1 MVEIQG
7 FEKDALDEKIVPT
20 VHSHSLIYKPL
31 MSVLSE
37 PIDILH
43 CESIESISAFSKL
56 SGRWS
61 QIKARAGKPSSSREY
76 SVRAGPMAVGGT
88 TLYLFKDGNMV
99 SEVQTDEGGKAAF
112 NLPSNKPASDT
123 YTVSL
128 LPELTPIIPLQ
139 DIFQLSIWAVT
150 CQVRNLTDRWWR
162 LAGRSFAG
170 DLPRIFWKKPGYT
183 IGLAAPL
190 GAATARQMP
199 VFIDLVP
206 VFGDQ
211 SMTLEY
217 GISAFC
223 NTPNP
228 YPTQEECKAA
238 RKNTWWEF
246 TVEGFNG
253 KSTKSVKGKLNID
266 RHLRVSL
273 TADNI
278 TAEVIVPE
286 GAQT

>member
-7 FEKDALDEKIVPT
+7 FEKEILDEKIVPT
-20 VHSHSLIYKPL
+20 VHSHSLILKPL
-31 MSVLSE
+31 ISILSE

-43 CESIESISAFSKL
+43 CESIESISAFKKL
-56 SGRWS
+56 SGSWAN
-61 QIKARAGKPSSSREY
+61 IKARAGKPSSSREY
-76 SVRAGPMAVGGT
+76 SVRVGPMAVGDA
-88 TLYLFKDGNMV
+88 TLYLFKDDKMI
-99 SEVQTDEGGKAAF
+99 SEVQTDESGRAAF
-112 NLPSNKPASDT
+112 NLPSTEPTSDT

-150 CQVRNLTDRWWR
+150 CRVRNLTDRWWR

-170 DLPRIFWKKPGYT
+170 DLPRTFWGKVEHT
-183 IGLAAPL
+183 IGLASPF
-190 GAATARQMP
+190 GTQ

-211 SMTLEY
+211 AVTLEY
-217 GISAFC
+217 GISAWC
-223 NTPNP
+223 NTTNP
-228 YPTQEECKAA
+228 YPTAEECKAA
-238 RKNTWWEF
+238 RADTWWEF

-266 RHLRVSL
+266 RHLRVRFTTS
-273 TADNI
+273 DI
-278 TAEVIVPE
+278 TAEVISPE
-286 GAQT
+286 GAET

>member
-7 FEKDALDEKIVPT
+7 FEKEALDEKIVPT
-20 VHSHSLIYKPL
+20 VHSQSLVYKPL
-31 MSVLSE
+31 ISVLSE

-43 CESIESISAFSKL
+43 CESIETISAFKKL
-56 SGRWS
+56 SGRWTN
-61 QIKARAGKPSSSREY
+61 IKARAGKPSSSREY

-88 TLYLFKDGNMV
+88 TLYLFKDGNMI

-112 NLPSNKPASDT
+112 NLPSNKPTSDA

-139 DIFQLSIWAVT
+139 DSFLLSIWAVT
-150 CQVRNLTDRWWR
+150 CKVRNLTDRWWR
-162 LAGRSFAG
+162 LVGRSFVG

-183 IGLAAPL
+183 IGLASSYGIPIL
-190 GAATARQMP
+190 M
-199 VFIDLVP
+199 DLVP

-223 NTPNP
+223 NTTNP

-266 RHLRVSL
+266 RHLRV
-273 TADNI
+273 TFTTDNI